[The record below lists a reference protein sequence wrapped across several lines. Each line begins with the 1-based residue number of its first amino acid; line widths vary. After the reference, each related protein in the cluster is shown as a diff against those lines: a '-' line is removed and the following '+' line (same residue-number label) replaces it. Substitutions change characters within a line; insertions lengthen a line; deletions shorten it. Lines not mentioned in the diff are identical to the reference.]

1 MGSEAQPI
9 SCHIELRDTAEG
21 EGEVSRIQ
29 LVVWLALLLLLLFV
43 VEVLPDC

>member
-29 LVVWLALLLLLLFV
+29 LVVPLLLLLLLV
-43 VEVLPDC
+43 TVELLPDC